1 MPESRQGP
9 QARLPLTPA
18 LRISGP
24 MKDDRQVRA
33 KGALSIGRAWEE
45 ARAALVAH
53 RRVVLPLLLGL
64 VLIPSVVMAMVE
76 PRTSDVVAKPN
87 VWMTLVTLVGLLSLL
102 VAQLTVI
109 LIVNGWRGSLG
120 AAIGRGCRRAPVYA
134 GGLLLIA
141 VALALVSL
149 LALSGTP
156 MAVDSAGNPD
166 LTRLTPYARIIF
178 SLAGIALIFLSVR
191 FLPLAAVVVE
201 ENSGVIQSMR
211 RSFALTRGHFFRL
224 LAFLVVTGIVIIVAS
239 RAVIVV
245 VGSVAQLLLGKAEP
259 WSLSLL
265 VTAFAAGAMQMVL
278 TAIYASMIARLSA
291 QLGADSRQR

>member
-1 MPESRQGP
+1 MTFGALAAWQAWLLVLAAGAAAAALFLVKVRPPRVVVPSLLLWARVLSESREK
-9 QARLPLTPA
+9 TFWE
-18 LRISGP
+18 RI
-24 MKDDRQVRA
+24 
-33 KGALSIGRAWEE
+33 
-45 ARAALVAH
+45 
-53 RRVVLPLLLGL
+53 
-64 VLIPSVVMAMVE
+64 
-76 PRTSDVVAKPN
+76 
-87 VWMTLVTLVGLLSLL
+87 
-102 VAQLTVI
+102 
-109 LIVNGWRGSLG
+109 
-120 AAIGRGCRRAPVYA
+120 RRAVS
-134 GGLLLIA
+134 LVITVA

-278 TAIYASMIARLSA
+278 TAIYTSMIARLSA